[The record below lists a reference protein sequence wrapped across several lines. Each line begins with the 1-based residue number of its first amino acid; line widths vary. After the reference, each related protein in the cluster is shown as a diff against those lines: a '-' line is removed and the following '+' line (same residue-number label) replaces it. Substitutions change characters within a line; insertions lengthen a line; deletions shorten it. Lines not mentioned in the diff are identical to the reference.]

1 MTAAAMPMRGD
12 FRVAAGLD
20 ILQQPGLVL
29 ADFFRAGDALI
40 VYRIFNHIDEL
51 LRCKYAASFGRVFR
65 NVELCG
71 RRASNFWDIVRD

>member
-12 FRVAAGLD
+12 FRVAAGVD
-20 ILQQPGLVL
+20 ILQQRGLVL
-29 ADFFRAGDALI
+29 ADFFRAGDALFD
-40 VYRIFNHIDEL
+40 RFNHIDEL
-51 LRCKYAASFGRVFR
+51 LRCEYAASFGRVFR